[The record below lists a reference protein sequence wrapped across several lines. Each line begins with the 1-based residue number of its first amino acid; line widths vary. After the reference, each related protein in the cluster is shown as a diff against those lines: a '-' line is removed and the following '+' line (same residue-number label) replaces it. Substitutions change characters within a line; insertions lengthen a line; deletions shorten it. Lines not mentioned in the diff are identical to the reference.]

1 MDAFIS
7 DSSKRTRDE
16 ERNIGKIILLWKF
29 VETNNVLLFE
39 VGGFYLMP
47 CEATMAGIGAT

>member
-39 VGGFYLMP
+39 VGRFYLMP
-47 CEATMAGIGAT
+47 REATMAGN